1 MEQPSGSFSQSVGV
15 TTTNTPAHFL
25 TTASSAP
32 STRQASVD
40 VLDNDENNFW
50 HNAGTPKNPDTILES
65 VKDDDNDFTPLVTKK
80 DQHVKKKTAEI
91 VKGGSEMESSK
102 KETDE
107 EELGMLN

>member
-1 MEQPSGSFSQSVGV
+1 MEPSGSSSQSVGV
-15 TTTNTPAHFL
+15 TTTNTPAHFS

-32 STRQASVD
+32 STHQASID
-40 VLDNDENNFW
+40 ILDDDENHFR

-65 VKDDDNDFTPLVTKK
+65 VEDDDNDFTSLVTKK
-80 DQHVKKKTAEI
+80 DQHAKKKTAE
-91 VKGGSEMESSK
+91 VVEGSPEIESSK